1 MIMRLTFVPLF
12 SE

>member
-1 MIMRLTFVPLF
+1 MRLTFVPLF